1 MVEHQPSKCEALS
14 SNPNTAKKS
23 GDYYRVNPDGL
34 QNRRE
39 KQKEIQRFTL
49 EKTGP
54 IIADFEDA

>member
-1 MVEHQPSKCEALS
+1 MYKALS